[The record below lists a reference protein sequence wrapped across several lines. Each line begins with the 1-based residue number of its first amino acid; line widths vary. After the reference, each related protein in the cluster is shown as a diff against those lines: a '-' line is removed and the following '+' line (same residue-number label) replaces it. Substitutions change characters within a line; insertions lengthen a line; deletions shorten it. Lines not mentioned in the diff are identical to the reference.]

1 MTIDPNTLFLIVI
14 GGPIVVLWLL
24 TILACIDVLRR
35 NDLKEDKVL
44 WVLVLLFTYPLG
56 LILYTM
62 YEGRRAAGVV
72 SIALALIMG
81 IIGILFWIAMAA
93 G

>member
-1 MTIDPNTLFLIVI
+1 MTIDPNTIYLLVI
-14 GGPIVVLWLL
+14 GGPIIGLL
-24 TILACIDVLRR
+24 LFTALACIDVLRR
-35 NDLKEDKVL
+35 NDLKENKVL

-62 YEGRRAAGVV
+62 YEGRRVAGVI
-72 SIALALIMG
+72 SIVLALIMG